1 MKASIGSLLPLES
14 KKSDTMMLES
24 RVRKRMERAAL
35 LSHTINK
42 NPYIK
47 TTLVAVKTAA
57 RLFLAVESSL
67 LRS

>member
-1 MKASIGSLLPLES
+1 MKASIGTLLPLES
-14 KKSDTMMLES
+14 KKSDTMMLEA
-24 RVRKRMERAAL
+24 RAQKRLERAAL

-47 TTLVAVKTAA
+47 NTLVAVKTAA

-67 LRS
+67 LGS